1 MSERKDNMKVKFQ
14 VTGMTCAAC
23 SARVE
28 KVTKAVAGVNSAE
41 VNLLAGT
48 MVADVENEAVCPLI
62 CQAVSNAGYGAA
74 QAGKNAPAQKKER
87 VQKDELKEMKKR
99 IVWSGV
105 FLVILMYLTM
115 GHMVGLPAPHI
126 FHGLENS
133 LLFALVQFFLTLPA
147 VYLNRVYYSRGLKA
161 LWHRSPNMDS
171 LIAVGSGAALVY
183 GIVALL
189 RMAYAMGHGQ
199 WDVVG
204 LYSENLYFESA
215 AMILTLITLGK
226 FLETRAKGKTGDA
239 IRQLMDLAPKT
250 ATVRRDGKEME
261 IPADQVLVGDIV
273 IVKSGGRIPVDG
285 VVTQGRASVDQSA
298 LTGESVPVEKEPGD
312 TVAAATINTSGY
324 LEFRADKVGE
334 DTTLAQVIR
343 MVEEAGGSKAPIARL
358 ADKIAG
364 IFVPV
369 VMTIAAV
376 AFAVWMIVGQTL
388 EFSLTT
394 AIAVLVIS
402 CPCALG
408 LATPVA
414 IMVGTGQGA
423 KMGVLFKNAEALE
436 NLHRVDTIVV
446 DKTGTLTT
454 GKPEVTDI
462 IASGSEASFVRIAG
476 ALEARSEHPFAKAIL
491 NYLQDQNIAVEEA
504 EEFETLPG
512 RGVSGI
518 VDGIRYYGGNQRLM
532 QEMGI
537 CVTDYPQLAS
547 QGKTPLY
554 FGDELGRFIG
564 AIAAADVLKADSAD
578 AVKAL
583 QKLGLD
589 VVMLTGDNE
598 ATAKTIAAKA
608 GITHVISDVLP
619 GDKASV
625 VKKLQEEGH
634 KVAMVGDGINDA
646 PALVT
651 ADVGIAI
658 GAGTDIAIE
667 SADVVLMSGS
677 LVQVSGAVE
686 LSKATIRNIKQNLFW
701 AFFYN
706 TLGIPVAAGVLYPA
720 FQIQLSPMLG
730 AAAMSMSSVF
740 VVTNALRLRF
750 FKPSCGMMTA
760 PIPVKQP
767 EEQMIE
773 EEPKMITVIS
783 VGGMMCTHCQAAVE
797 GACKA
802 VGGVENAV
810 VDLKAKT
817 VTVTGDASR
826 ALLEKAIED
835 AGYEILD
842 QKTKPVT
849 VIRVGGM
856 MCNHCKMTVENA
868 CKGVEGVVDAV
879 VDLEAKTV
887 TVTGDASREALE
899 KAIREEDFEILD

>member
-1 MSERKDNMKVKFQ
+1 MKVKFQ

-28 KVTKAVAGVNSAE
+28 KVTKAVSGVNGAE

-48 MVADVENEAVCPLI
+48 MVADVENEAICPAI
-62 CQAVSNAGYGAA
+62 CQAVANAGYGASVP
-74 QAGKNAPAQKKER
+74 GKDTKPEKKENG
-87 VQKDELKEMKKR
+87 KEEELRQMKKR
-99 IVWSGV
+99 IVWSGA
-105 FLVILMYLTM
+105 FLILLMYLTM
-115 GHMVGLPAPHI
+115 GHMVGLPTPHI
-126 FHGLENS
+126 FHGTENA
-133 LLFALVQFFLTLPA
+133 LFFALVQFFLTLPA

-161 LWHRSPNMDS
+161 LWNKAPNMDS
-171 LIAVGSGAALVY
+171 LIAVGSGASLVY
-183 GIVALL
+183 GIFALL
-189 RMAYAMGHGQ
+189 RMSYALGHGQ
-199 WDVVG
+199 WDVVE
-204 LYSENLYFESA
+204 LYSQNLYFESA

-250 ATVRRDGKEME
+250 ALVRRDGKEQQ
-261 IPADQVLVGDIV
+261 IPADQVRVGDTV
-273 IVKSGGRIPVDG
+273 LVRSGGRIPVDG
-285 VVTQGRASVDQSA
+285 TVLNGRASVDQSA
-298 LTGESVPVEKEPGD
+298 LTGESVPVEKEVGD
-312 TVAAATINTSGY
+312 TVAAATINISGY

-343 MVEEAGGSKAPIARL
+343 MVEDAGGSKAPIARL

-364 IFVPV
+364 VFVPV
-369 VMTIAAV
+369 VMTIAAA
-376 AFAVWMIVGQTL
+376 AFMVWMLAGQTL

-436 NLHRVDTIVV
+436 NLHHVDTVV
-446 DKTGTLTT
+446 LDKTGTLTT

-462 IASGSEASFVRIAG
+462 LAEGDEAAFIRMAG
-476 ALEARSEHPFAKAIL
+476 ALEVRSEHPFAKAIL
-491 NYLQDQNIAVEEA
+491 NELADRQIAVKEA
-504 EEFETLPG
+504 DGFETLPG

-518 VDGIRYYGGNQRLM
+518 VDGVRYFGGNRRLM
-532 QEMGI
+532 SERGI
-537 CVTDYPQLAS
+537 QVPDAPELAA

-554 FGDELGRFIG
+554 FGDEYGRYHG
-564 AIAAADVLKADSAD
+564 AIAAADVLKTDSAA
-578 AVKAL
+578 AVEAL

-589 VVMLTGDNE
+589 VMMLTGDNE
-598 ATAKTIAAKA
+598 ATAKTIAAQA
-608 GITHVISDVLP
+608 GIGHVVSDVLP
-619 GDKASV
+619 GDKAGV
-625 VKKLQEEGH
+625 VKKLQDQGH
-634 KVAMVGDGINDA
+634 IVAMVGDGINDA

-677 LVQVSGAVE
+677 LAQVSGAVE

-706 TLGIPVAAGVLYPA
+706 SLGIPIAAGVLYPSLGL
-720 FQIQLSPMLG
+720 QLSPMLG

-740 VVTNALRLRF
+740 VVTNALRLRL
-750 FKPSCGMMTA
+750 FKPSFTPA
-760 PIPVKQP
+760 PAAQPV
-767 EEQMIE
+767 EQAPK
-773 EEPKMITVIS
+773 EEPKEELS
-783 VGGMMCTHCQAAVE
+783 
-797 GACKA
+797 
-802 VGGVENAV
+802 
-810 VDLKAKT
+810 
-817 VTVTGDASR
+817 
-826 ALLEKAIED
+826 
-835 AGYEILD
+835 
-842 QKTKPVT
+842 VT
-849 VIRVGGM
+849 VIKVGGM

-868 CKGVEGVVDAV
+868 CKGVAGVTDAV

-887 TVTGDASREALE
+887 TVTGSASREELE
-899 KAIREEDFEILD
+899 KAIIEEDFEILD

>member
-1 MSERKDNMKVKFQ
+1 MKVKFN

-28 KVTKAVAGVNSAE
+28 KVTKGVPGVSNAE
-41 VNLLAGT
+41 VNLLAGR
-48 MVADVENEAVCPLI
+48 MVAEVENEAACELI
-62 CQAVSNAGYGAA
+62 CKAVTDAGYGASVDD
-74 QAGKNAPAQKKER
+74 GKKRSAPAAAAPAE
-87 VQKDELKEMKKR
+87 DALKEMKTR

-105 FLVILMYLTM
+105 FLIVLMYLTM
-115 GHMVGLPAPHI
+115 GHMVGLPTPHI
-126 FHGLENS
+126 FHGLENAA
-133 LLFALVQFFLTLPA
+133 LFALVQFLLTLPA
-147 VYLNRVYYSRGLKA
+147 VILNRAYYIKGLKA

-171 LIAVGSGAALVY
+171 LIAVGSGASLIY

-189 RMAYAMGHGQ
+189 RMTWAMGHGQ
-199 WDVVG
+199 WDIVE
-204 LYSENLYFESA
+204 LYSKNLYFESA

-226 FLETRAKGKTGDA
+226 FLETRAKGRTGDA

-250 ATVRRDGKEME
+250 AMVRRDGAEVE
-261 IPADQVLVGDIV
+261 IPADQVRVGDIV
-273 IVKSGGRIPVDG
+273 IVRSGGRIPVDG
-285 VVTQGRASVDQSA
+285 TVIEGRASVDQSA

-334 DTTLAQVIR
+334 DTTLSQVIR

-369 VMTIAAV
+369 VMTIAAI
-376 AFAVWMIVGQTL
+376 AFAVWMIAGQTL

-436 NLHRVDTIVV
+436 NLHHVNTIVL
-446 DKTGTLTT
+446 DKTGSLTT
-454 GKPEVTDI
+454 GKPEVTDVLPGN
-462 IASGSEASFVRIAG
+462 ATEFVLLRTAV

-491 NYLQDQNIAVEEA
+491 DYAKEKEISIREISD
-504 EEFETLPG
+504 FETLPG
-512 RGVSGI
+512 RGVKG
-518 VDGIRYYGGNQRLM
+518 VYNGQTVYGGNQRLM
-532 QEMGI
+532 EEIG
-537 CVTDYPQLAS
+537 VEVPEYPFLAAA
-547 QGKTPLY
+547 GKTPLY
-554 FGDELGRFIG
+554 FANASGKYLG
-564 AIAAADVLKADSAD
+564 AIAAADVLKADSRE
-578 AVKAL
+578 AVESL
-583 QKLGLD
+583 RKLGLD

-598 ATAKTIAAKA
+598 KTARAIAREA
-608 GITHVISDVLP
+608 GIDHVVSDVLP

-625 VKKLQEEGH
+625 VARFQAEGK

-677 LVQVSGAVE
+677 LGQVGGAVE
-686 LSKATIRNIKQNLFW
+686 LSRATIRNIKQNLFW

-706 TLGIPVAAGVLYPA
+706 SLGIPIAAGALYPA
-720 FQIQLSPMLG
+720 FGLQLSPMLG

-740 VVTNALRLRF
+740 VVTNALRLRL
-750 FKPSCGMMTA
+750 FKPSYVPAAAEVPAAAGET
-760 PIPVKQP
+760 PVIDESTPTQ
-767 EEQMIE
+767 
-773 EEPKMITVIS
+773 VIG
-783 VGGMMCTHCQAAVE
+783 VEGMMCHHCVAAVE
-797 GACKA
+797 K
-802 VGGVENAV
+802 
-810 VDLKAKT
+810 
-817 VTVTGDASR
+817 
-826 ALLEKAIED
+826 
-835 AGYEILD
+835 
-842 QKTKPVT
+842 
-849 VIRVGGM
+849 
-856 MCNHCKMTVENA
+856 A
-868 CKGVEGVVDAV
+868 CKGVSGTVAAV
-879 VDLEAKTV
+879 ADLEKKQV
-887 TVTGDASREALE
+887 TVRGTGERMMLEQAIIDAGYT
-899 KAIREEDFEILD
+899 IRT